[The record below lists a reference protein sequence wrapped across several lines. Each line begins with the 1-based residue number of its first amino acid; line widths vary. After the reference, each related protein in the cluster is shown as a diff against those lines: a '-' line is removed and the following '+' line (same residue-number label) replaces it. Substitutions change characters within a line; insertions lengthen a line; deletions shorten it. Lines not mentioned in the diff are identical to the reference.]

1 MQRDMDYWVIISCLE
16 QKAPNKSNRESLD
29 LDLEACNGGYKYIVV
44 AMDHFTQQVSKN
56 WSWKDLCRLCTQVSS
71 SGKWVGHYGTIL
83 QHPSLTDK
91 ALLYNWKQS
100 KLRDFINQSSLNIF
114 TNKRKQKIWW
124 SRWLRSIATANS
136 HNKIFVSQQRQMK
149 DNIVP

>member
-1 MQRDMDYWVIISCLE
+1 MIISCLE
-16 QKAPNKSNRESLD
+16 QKSPNKLNRESLE
-29 LDLEACNGGYKYIVV
+29 LYLEVCNGGYKYIVDT
-44 AMDHFTQQVSKN
+44 MDHFTQQVSKN

-71 SGKWVGHYGTIL
+71 SGKWVGHYGTIS

-100 KLRDFINQSSLNIF
+100 KVRFHWSVLFSNIF

-124 SRWLRSIATANS
+124 SRWLRSISTSNS
-136 HNKIFVSQQRQMK
+136 HNEIFVSHQRQRK
-149 DNIVP
+149 DNILP